1 MLGLPRVSANI
12 AKKKCQRVVASHFF
26 FSGNRET
33 FIETFLRLFQF
44 VFKCGCTVT
53 ALPVLIFRAS
63 TGSWKRTGRTQS
75 LIYVLTKCIKR
86 CGTKFTEPQTLEWK
100 KDCFSIYNLIAIFF
114 FKFSTSFS
122 IRVIKLEV

>member
-1 MLGLPRVSANI
+1 VTANLIANI
-12 AKKKCQRVVASHFF
+12 NGDKMHVRTSSSLANITKKKIPACRHEPL

-86 CGTKFTEPQTLEWK
+86 CGTEFTEPRTSEWK
-100 KDCFSIYNLIAIFF
+100 KDCFCMYTYNLIAKFF
-114 FKFSTSFS
+114 
-122 IRVIKLEV
+122 

>member
-1 MLGLPRVSANI
+1 MATKCMLGFPRVSANI
-12 AKKKCQRVVASHFF
+12 AKKKCQRVVASHF

-86 CGTKFTEPQTLEWK
+86 CGTKFTEPRTLEWK
-100 KDCFSIYNLIAIFF
+100 KDCFCIYNLIAKFF
-114 FKFSTSFS
+114 SNFLLVFL
-122 IRVIKLEV
+122 LE